1 MGGSSKKI
9 RDSQTL
15 TPFFVGKTPVSN
27 PGSPAATAGAMEKA
41 RSSRGTRSS
50 KSETALAALRAAR
63 GAGDAMNRAD
73 RWDNQWMEEATEI
86 GIDISNTIDISY
98 GFFDVSY

>member
-15 TPFFVGKTPVSN
+15 TKFFVGKTPVSIT
-27 PGSPAATAGAMEKA
+27 GSPGASTAGVEKA

-50 KSETALAALRAAR
+50 KSETTLAALRAAR
-63 GAGDAMNRAD
+63 GAGGCNE
-73 RWDNQWMEEATEI
+73 WDI
-86 GIDISNTIDISY
+86 YIYKPLIYISLTSGWWY
-98 GFFDVSY
+98 TYKVVPQFVR